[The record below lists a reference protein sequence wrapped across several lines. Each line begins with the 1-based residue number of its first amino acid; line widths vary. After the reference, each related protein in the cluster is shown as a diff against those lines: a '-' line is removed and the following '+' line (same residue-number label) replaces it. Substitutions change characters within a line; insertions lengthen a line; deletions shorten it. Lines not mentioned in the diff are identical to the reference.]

1 MDHEIHSAA
10 ENKRVTLPYHFCLK
24 KKKKKKKCKKQ
35 ESRVYLSVK
44 SHSDV
49 LGQLPPLMYR
59 SILKPP
65 SLFPSV
71 RYRLQSCLKALL
83 FLHTSASVWSLALFM
98 GQHIVLPAEHK
109 CLQLHLQ
116 TESVFRRLTHLIRII
131 KSIFLPIAWLLWIVP
146 QPMLSQ
152 LLDLLENQI
161 IYEGLSMF
169 SDAGLIERIKWS
181 LHDKRCALNRETQSD
196 FNICKMFLD
205 VFYWKI

>member
-1 MDHEIHSAA
+1 M
-10 ENKRVTLPYHFCLK
+10 
-24 KKKKKKKCKKQ
+24 
-35 ESRVYLSVK
+35 YLSVK

-116 TESVFRRLTHLIRII
+116 TESVFQRLTHLIRII

-152 LLDLLENQI
+152 LSDLLENQI

-181 LHDKRCALNRETQSD
+181 LHVGLNKRCALNGETQSD
-196 FNICKMFLD
+196 FNIYKMFLD
-205 VFYWKI
+205 CCSIYEKYSFANVFHAETSMECWLLVC